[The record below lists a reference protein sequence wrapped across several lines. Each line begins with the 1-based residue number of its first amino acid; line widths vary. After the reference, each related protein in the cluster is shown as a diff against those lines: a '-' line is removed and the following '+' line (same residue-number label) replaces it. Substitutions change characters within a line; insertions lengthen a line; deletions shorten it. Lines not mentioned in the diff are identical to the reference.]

1 MDLLSTSEKACS
13 LSHSL
18 GNIITCMIGIIHAIM
33 IAVLALLLSECVR
46 VCVCVCVCVCA
57 SLHPP
62 ANMQCDARTRA
73 DTYRAQTQTHTCVMQ
88 LLFESSQ
95 PVGTDHELLVAELHL
110 HKPRIERSST
120 ERLNTSSRV
129 VESPHS
135 VSCTTHE
142 QYLSSRTCLSSAHL
156 LEIVLSVHLPKM

>member
-1 MDLLSTSEKACS
+1 M
-13 LSHSL
+13 
-18 GNIITCMIGIIHAIM
+18 
-33 IAVLALLLSECVR
+33 
-46 VCVCVCVCVCA
+46 CVCVCVCA

-95 PVGTDHELLVAELHL
+95 PVGTDHELLVAELYL

-129 VESPHS
+129 VESDSPHS

-142 QYLSSRTCLSSAHL
+142 QYLTSRTLRRSSSRPSYASGSWRCKSV
-156 LEIVLSVHLPKM
+156 VLSRVGFPSSYASPRQWKLMTSVPGRSNSHEPWKQVGWP